1 MKTRL
6 VYALVILVVSFS
18 SCLSQNRDSAY
29 IKPQRDTLKR
39 QPKVIDIETYA
50 ARFNP
55 KKALMYSAVLPGL
68 GQAYNKKY
76 WKVPLVYGGFFVFGY
91 LIDFY
96 QGEYV
101 RYKNE
106 LFLVINDPTQTAPSG
121 LPESQLRTIV
131 DRAKRER
138 DFFIILGGMWY
149 LLQIVDAHVD
159 AHLKEFDV
167 NPQLRISLE
176 PMIEQSPMIGRSQ
189 GVSLIIKF

>member
-1 MKTRL
+1 MKLRI
-6 VYALVILVVSFS
+6 ALVLVITIIS
-18 SCLSQNRDSAY
+18 SYTCWSQLDSLRV
-29 IKPQRDTLKR
+29 QRDTLKR
-39 QPKVIDIETYA
+39 QPNVVDIDTYA

-55 KKALMYSAVLPGL
+55 RKALMYSAVLPGM

-76 WKVPLVYGGFFVFGY
+76 WKVPIVYGGFFIFGY
-91 LIDFY
+91 LINFY
-96 QGEYV
+96 QDEYV

-106 LFLVINDPTQTAPSG
+106 LFLIINDPTQTAPSG
-121 LPESQLRTIV
+121 LPEDQLRTVV

-138 DFFIILGGMWY
+138 DFYIILGGAWY

-167 NPQLRISLE
+167 NPQLKISLE
-176 PMIEQSPMIGRSQ
+176 PMMEQSPIFGRSQ